1 MSSVLSLLDPSN
13 PPAANFWTEV
23 SIILFS
29 FVVPIGILIGRSHI
43 RASRQEIVKDLEQLF
58 TFAKKD
64 GKSLIIP
71 SLELVKYKYD
81 PDTNPHRVAARLD
94 SNSYKYYSF
103 PVLMYVLLSYLC
115 FQMAFVLQPATANN
129 TAFREFESPE
139 KLHGFIAYTFLAAY
153 IWTITFL
160 VRRISNYDLSPISF
174 FRTTSHLIF
183 AIFVSAAVF
192 QSGIV
197 SMLGSASIGAA
208 FLIGFYPDL
217 FIPAL
222 AAKIPWLSLR
232 RVSKDSKAL
241 QEEFPLDMIIGI
253 DPYIEFRLGEFEI
266 TDVQNLA
273 TMNPIQVFVETPYG
287 LYEVIDWIAQAQLIL
302 AVGSKKTTQLR
313 ELSIRTIFDLEKCV
327 YNGAVQHRVLS
338 LLGGD
343 VETGG
348 RSAPVIEQIQSHD
361 QVATF
366 ADPSPQVVAGNSER
380 ALDLNHE
387 LDTIVAYIRDDL
399 HVRRLRQ
406 IWDVVRDM
414 LDERPA
420 PPMPGKV
427 SLSLVGQTG
436 IAQDT
441 LAARAPTSP

>member
-1 MSSVLSLLDPSN
+1 MGGIFSLSNFSN
-13 PPAANFWTEV
+13 LTPASFWTDV

-29 FVVPIGILIGRSHI
+29 IIVPIGILIGRSHI

-81 PDTNPHRVAARLD
+81 PETNPQRISAKLD

-103 PVLMYVLLSYLC
+103 PVLMYVMLTYLC
-115 FQMAFVLQPATANN
+115 FRMAFILN
-129 TAFREFESPE
+129 TDPLSAAQFREFDSPE
-139 KLHGFIAYTFLAAY
+139 KLHGFITYTFLAAY

-174 FRTTSHLIF
+174 FRTTSHLILS
-183 AIFVSAAVF
+183 IFVSAAVF
-192 QSGIV
+192 QSGIL
-197 SMLGSASIGAA
+197 MPLGNAAVGAA
-208 FLIGFYPDL
+208 FIIGFYPDL

-232 RVSKDSKAL
+232 RVTDASKAL

-253 DPYIEFRLGEFEI
+253 DPYIKFRLGEFEI

-302 AVGSKKTTQLR
+302 AVGSKTTMELR
-313 ELSIRTIFDLEKCV
+313 RLSVRTIFDLEKCI
-327 YNGAVQHRVLS
+327 YNHSLRSRILA
-338 LLGGD
+338 LLGFE
-343 VETGG
+343 VENDI
-348 RSAPVIEQIQSHD
+348 RSDLVAEQTQPLDQEARFIDPTPRVIE
-361 QVATF
+361 
-366 ADPSPQVVAGNSER
+366 GNSEKM
-380 ALDLNHE
+380 LDLSRE
-387 LDTIVAYIRDDL
+387 LDAIVSYIRDDL

-420 PPMPGKV
+420 PPKPVKV
-427 SLSLVGQTG
+427 SLNLVDKQ
-436 IAQDT
+436 A
-441 LAARAPTSP
+441 